1 MIEED
6 YLGDEGILI
15 VFEGDIERKEIE
27 LVDFGVLEGNLTL
40 SEDLLVKNDH
50 HNEEI
55 AYSGEFHSLESVGS
69 SRD

>member
-55 AYSGEFHSLESVGS
+55 TYSGEFHSLELVGS